1 MKWIH
6 WSLWRKC
13 LALFFISKENLW
25 NSQLIQKL
33 MLNSREKQH
42 CLGIR
47 VIFWLIFQIMGGVY
61 WLYWIAPSKYKK
73 VKLPCR
79 CIQERK
85 RNNGWQQRQLLVFS
99 CPKITRQSLIILVS
113 IVVLWRFMPWATNNN
128 TSSTRF
134 RGILYAQNRTIRLVN
149 KWKYIICFH
158 Y

>member
-1 MKWIH
+1 MTSIWRYYQSTTHFLNNMKWIH

-73 VKLPCR
+73 LWSETAMSMHTGEKEKQWLAT
-79 CIQERK
+79 K
-85 RNNGWQQRQLLVFS
+85 ATFS
-99 CPKITRQSLIILVS
+99 FLMPKNYTTI
-113 IVVLWRFMPWATNNN
+113 FNN
-128 TSSTRF
+128 TRKYCS
-134 RGILYAQNRTIRLVN
+134 IMEIYALG
-149 KWKYIICFH
+149 Y
-158 Y
+158 